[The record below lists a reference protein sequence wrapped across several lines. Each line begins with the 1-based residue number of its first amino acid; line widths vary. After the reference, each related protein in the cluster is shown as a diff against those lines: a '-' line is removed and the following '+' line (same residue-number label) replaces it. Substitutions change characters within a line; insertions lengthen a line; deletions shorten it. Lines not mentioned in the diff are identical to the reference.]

1 MSVPVPLDALAAQ
14 LGAYGP
20 VAFVVT
26 TSDDGRPHT
35 VSVTIELDGGVLRAA
50 VGRTT
55 ATNAAARSSVTLLW
69 PPAADPRYSLIVDA
83 DAVVD
88 GTPGVDAEL
97 SMTPGRAVQHRQAD
111 VGDDVPSCIRVE

>member
-14 LGAYGP
+14 LGVYGP

-26 TSDDGRPHT
+26 TSADGRPHT
-35 VSVTIELDGGVLRAA
+35 VSATVALVGGVLRGA

-55 ATNAAARSSVTLLW
+55 ATNAVERPTVTVLW

-83 DAVVD
+83 DATVD
-88 GTPGVDAEL
+88 GTPGTDAVL
-97 SMTPGRAVQHRQAD
+97 VLTPTRAVQHRQAD
-111 VGDDVPSCIRVE
+111 APDDVASCIPVE

>member
-1 MSVPVPLDALAAQ
+1 MSVPVALDALAEQ
-14 LGAYGP
+14 VESYGP

-35 VSVTIELDGGVLRAA
+35 VSVRVELEAGVLRCA

-55 ATNAAARSSVTLLW
+55 AANATARPGVTVLW

-83 DAVVD
+83 DAAVEGV
-88 GTPGVDAEL
+88 PGVDAAL
-97 SMTPGRAVQHRQAD
+97 ALTPTRAVQHRQAD
-111 VGDDVPSCIRVE
+111 VGDDVPSCIPVE